1 MIQQTYWATTNAEDI
16 QMFHSLKASQ
26 RKSEKAKEKREK
38 AIHIPKHLWE
48 IIQRCHNANIGH
60 WGVNRTIELIK
71 ELLEKE
77 PELLKEPWLT
87 MRRDVTT
94 YIQRCDTCIKISERK
109 LCHMTRKYVTS
120 TCGVFENIAIDGLSL
135 QETKNGYKHLLTI
148 IDTAT
153 RYTVLKPL
161 KDLTAKAAAQAMIEY
176 MSVYGIPQKI
186 QSDNSSQFMKE
197 FVEMVDILRAE
208 NYKIQPYSHEE
219 NGMVERA
226 NKEIRR
232 HLKALT
238 YENRTRS
245 EWDTEYMKVQAIL
258 NEKESEATG
267 LKPNAIVFAG
277 KVDLH
282 AGRLY
287 PRPTPKERQKMS
299 EFMREQIEMQEYLI
313 EEMEKTQDETNEVR
327 LTEQENRYKPPIEI
341 GSYVVAMYEEGPK
354 TKMLTKWHGPYRV
367 IKVQERPQGR
377 IYTIFNAKKHT
388 ERNYHEVF
396 IKPYPVEEGFTD
408 EDAIKYSILDDEMFV
423 IQKIIAHRH
432 NEATLELLVQ
442 WYGIDQPEWKQY
454 DKKMNTNIIVLQ
466 YLNKNGFQNLITR
479 EQKRKLEEEEQ
490 NKEKE
495 KRVKFKQD
503 DR

>member
-1 MIQQTYWATTNAEDI
+1 
-16 QMFHSLKASQ
+16 
-26 RKSEKAKEKREK
+26 
-38 AIHIPKHLWE
+38 
-48 IIQRCHNANIGH
+48 
-60 WGVNRTIELIK
+60 
-71 ELLEKE
+71 
-77 PELLKEPWLT
+77 
-87 MRRDVTT
+87 
-94 YIQRCDTCIKISERK
+94 
-109 LCHMTRKYVTS
+109 MTRKYVTS
-120 TCGVFENIAIDGLSL
+120 TCGVFENIAIDALSL

-277 KVDLH
+277 KVNLH
-282 AGRLY
+282 EGRLY
-287 PRPTPKERQKMS
+287 PRPTAKERQKMS
-299 EFMREQIEMQEYLI
+299 DFMKEQIDMQEYLI
-313 EEMEKTQDETNEVR
+313 QEMEKAQDETNEVR
-327 LTEQENRYKPPIEI
+327 LTEQEKQYKPPIEI

-432 NEATLELLVQ
+432 NETTMELLIQ

-466 YLNKNGFQNLITR
+466 YLDKNGFQNLITR

-490 NKEKE
+490 TKEKD
-495 KRVKFKQD
+495 KKVRFKQD
-503 DR
+503 ANT